1 MAEIKSESVAGF
13 IPESVAGLLRNQ
25 QLRQKTRF
33 ASIGLGVLNDRIGF
47 RGADGFDQAAR
58 DASII
63 AYPRAETL
71 LSRTVGIDITGRI
84 RDASAW
90 ISFHAL
96 KRPAA
101 KSGSVG
107 GGRRARSVSIHKQSA
122 VRVASSRACAK
133 AAMIPSAT
141 PFRRKDKFGRAE
153 TGAFRG

>member
-1 MAEIKSESVAGF
+1 MAEIKSESVADF
-13 IPESVAGLLRNQ
+13 IPESVADLLRNQ

-101 KSGSVG
+101 NPGRSGAAG
-107 GGRRARSVSIHKQSA
+107 AQDRFRSISRVPCVSLH
-122 VRVASSRACAK
+122 
-133 AAMIPSAT
+133 
-141 PFRRKDKFGRAE
+141 
-153 TGAFRG
+153 RGLAQKPR